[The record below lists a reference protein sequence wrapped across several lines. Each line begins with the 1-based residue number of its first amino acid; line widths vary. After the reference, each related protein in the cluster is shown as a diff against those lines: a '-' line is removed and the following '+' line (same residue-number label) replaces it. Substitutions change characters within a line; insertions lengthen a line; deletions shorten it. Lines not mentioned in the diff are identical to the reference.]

1 MSKKQE
7 YDWSQVLEG
16 IGSVASIFNPAIGRG
31 IFLASEVADRLL
43 SENDE
48 VFENNIVGLTRS
60 AEILDDMIDTNTID
74 FARLKMVSKNLRSLE
89 TIVSKVQ
96 KIVR

>member
-1 MSKKQE
+1 MSKS
-7 YDWSQVLEG
+7 YDWSEVLDG
-16 IGSVASIFNPAIGRG
+16 LGTVASIFNPVVGKG
-31 IFLASEVADRLL
+31 IYLASEVADRLL

-48 VFENNIVGLTRS
+48 VFENNIIGLTRS
-60 AEILDDMIDTNTID
+60 AEILDDMVETEKVNFD
-74 FARLKMVSKNLRSLE
+74 RLEMIANNLRSIE